1 MMTLRNRVTPLT
13 RTRRSTRSIVLSF
26 AALLAVG
33 TMLGGCIVEPG
44 YHDHGGWWWHH
55 HD

>member
-1 MMTLRNRVTPLT
+1 MFSRNRLSPSAPAK
-13 RTRRSTRSIVLSF
+13 RSTRSVLLSF
-26 AALLAVG
+26 AALLAVA
-33 TMLGGCIVEPG
+33 TTLGGCIVEPG

>member
-1 MMTLRNRVTPLT
+1 MTLHNRWLPSAPAK
-13 RTRRSTRSIVLSF
+13 RSTRAVLLSF
-26 AALLAVG
+26 AALLAIS

-44 YHDHGGWWWHH
+44 YHDHGGWWWHN

>member
-1 MMTLRNRVTPLT
+1 MTLRNHVPPTARAK
-13 RTRRSTRSIVLSF
+13 RSTRSIVLSF
-26 AALLAVG
+26 AALLAFS

-44 YHDHGGWWWHH
+44 GHDHGGWWWHH